1 VYKEHLPL
9 QLTGTSLATNQERLI
24 YHRKIKLTEL
34 KKVITKKEKKINLKD
49 QKKIKSFSL
58 FSLSP
63 LQLTGNLAFVTL
75 STHSPSSSKKVEKLR
90 TCIEE

>member
-9 QLTGTSLATNQERLI
+9 QLTGTGLATNQERLI

-34 KKVITKKEKKINLKD
+34 KKVITKKGQKINLKD

-63 LQLTGNLAFVTL
+63 LQLTVT
-75 STHSPSSSKKVEKLR
+75 EA
-90 TCIEE
+90 EDAGQ